1 MTGRSSLPANLG
13 RRTAGAGAIQKR
25 RQSARVDREGDLDMG
40 GQAPTAPRARP
51 ISGARVRPARP
62 ATAPG
67 QRPESGPAK
76 GLRPIRNPARAPIGT
91 VKGLKQ
97 PTGGFI
103 EMKVS
108 GWKSIPK
115 VNDIE
120 TIIFLEKKLKEKLRK
135 PRTVGDNILFQ
146 IPLIKVPTVL
156 EYDNIAFAGGN
167 LRIQSVSELPAS
179 MRAALKPT
187 MDRSEEAQNLTAL
200 LKEVLVSR
208 YNGEI
213 KMLDLSALATHPLL
227 QRSGLFNQES
237 TRTKMF
243 PALMKIADEQFQNRA
258 EKREQVVSVNLA
270 NNNLPDISMV
280 VSLAGTFPEL
290 KNLSLEN
297 NNISSFKQLEVWRFK
312 FRKLEQLV
320 LVNNPITQLPN
331 YREDC
336 RRWWKTLVMLD
347 NDVYP
352 EPPPAAR
359 DSKHS
364 GPGAF
369 PPMPLNVLPS
379 GIVDDEVHTNKFLAS
394 FFPTYDSDRKTCV
407 QTFYNETSM
416 FSISVN
422 VSAPRLSG
430 DNIQHIQR
438 WDSYIPKSRNM
449 VRLRNPTAIKD
460 RCAKGPAN
468 ILKTWDT
475 LPRTLHDVTDPSK
488 WAYDSRNVAFGD
500 TTGMLMTVHGEYEEP
515 ENVAREGIASK
526 RSFSRTFLV
535 LSNGADGYL
544 VRKDILI
551 VRAYGGSG
559 AWSPDVLNPQT
570 AVPPTPLVAQAPQLP
585 QIPQMPQVPQIPQIP
600 QIQQIPQVPG
610 INPKEQMIAQL
621 MGQTGLT
628 QSYANMC
635 LEQTGWDLAKAM
647 DAFNLVRS
655 SGTLPPDALTSAA
668 VA

>member
-51 ISGARVRPARP
+51 ISGARVRPSRP
-62 ATAPG
+62 SNAPG
-67 QRPESGPAK
+67 QRQESGPAK
-76 GLRPIRNPARAPIGT
+76 GLRPMRNPARAPIGT

-103 EMKVS
+103 EMKVY
-108 GWKSIPK
+108 GWKQIPK

-120 TIIFLEKKLKEKLRK
+120 TMIFLEKKLKEKLRK

-179 MRAALKPT
+179 IQAALKPT
-187 MDRSEEAQNLTAL
+187 MDRSEEAQQLTAL
-200 LKEVLVSR
+200 LKSVLASR
-208 YNGEI
+208 YI
-213 KMLDLSALATHPLL
+213 ADVKMLDLSALATHPQL
-227 QRSGLFNQES
+227 QNSGFFNQES
-237 TRTKMF
+237 TRSKMF

-258 EKREQVVSVNLA
+258 EKREQVVSVNLS
-270 NNNLPDISMV
+270 NNTLPDITMV
-280 VSLAGTFPEL
+280 VSLATTFPEL

-297 NNISSFKQLEVWRFK
+297 NNITSFKQLEAWRFK
-312 FRKLEQLV
+312 FRKLEQLI
-320 LVNNPITQLPN
+320 LTGNPITQLPN

-347 NDVYP
+347 NVVYP
-352 EPPPAAR
+352 EPPPAAK
-359 DSKHS
+359 DHKHS
-364 GPGAF
+364 GPGPF
-369 PPMPLNVLPS
+369 PPMPLNVLPT
-379 GIVDDEVHTNKFLAS
+379 GIVDDQDHTNKFLS
-394 FFPTYDSDRKTCV
+394 TFFPLYDSDRKACI
-407 QTFYNETSM
+407 QTFYNDTSL

-430 DNIQHIQR
+430 DNIQR

-468 ILKTWDT
+468 ILKTWET
-475 LPRTLHDVTDPSK
+475 LPRTLHDVTDPTK

-500 TTGMLMTVHGEYEEP
+500 MIGMMMTVHGEYEEP

-535 LSNGADGYL
+535 LPNGADGYL
-544 VRKDILI
+544 VRRDILI
-551 VRAYGGSG
+551 VRAYGGNG
-559 AWSPDVLNPQT
+559 AWTPEAPKPP
-570 AVPPTPLVAQAPQLP
+570 AVV
-585 QIPQMPQVPQIPQIP
+585 VPQSPVAA
-600 QIQQIPQVPG
+600 QVAG
-610 INPKEQMIAQL
+610 VDLKQQMITQL

-628 QSYANMC
+628 QAYAKMC
-635 LEQTGWDLAKAM
+635 LDETGWDLAKAM
-647 DAFNLVRS
+647 EAFNTVRS
-655 SGTLPPDALTSAA
+655 SGSLPPDALTPAA